1 MPKEAYFDF
10 NMTQAVALDINYCF
24 KSENYRVL
32 FDIYDQD
39 PIEYSA
45 DGSVFQKDI
54 EPIYRAVTD
63 EKGKFSG
70 EMNIPADLSEVWLSS
85 DYLVVSFHL
94 IKMHI
99 SLPYVHK
106 RHQKP
111 EE

>member
-1 MPKEAYFDF
+1 
-10 NMTQAVALDINYCF
+10 MTQAVALDINYCF

-85 DYLVVSFHL
+85 DYLATVSPVSYKHL
-94 IKMHI
+94 TILSFNITILSK
-99 SLPYVHK
+99 
-106 RHQKP
+106 
-111 EE
+111 

>member
-45 DGSVFQKDI
+45 DGSVSQKDI

-63 EKGKFSG
+63 EEGKFSG

-85 DYLVVSFHL
+85 DYLATL
-94 IKMHI
+94 N
-99 SLPYVHK
+99 
-106 RHQKP
+106 
-111 EE
+111 

>member
-45 DGSVFQKDI
+45 DGTVSQKDI

-63 EKGKFSG
+63 EEGKFSG
-70 EMNIPADLSEVWLSS
+70 EMNIPADISTT
-85 DYLVVSFHL
+85 VVGFHL